1 MQVLFDLL
9 RQEKDF
15 ANAIAAVA
23 SALTAL
29 IALFVSLWALH
40 IQRRHNILSI
50 RPIPEITVADYE
62 NSLRVKL
69 RNNGSG
75 PMIVE
80 SLEVFNGSEVKGS
93 VIEWMPTL
101 PRNRPWNHFSMALE
115 RRTIQPDGVVTLL
128 ELTEAEGE
136 PMFAKCRDLTRVEL
150 SKLRVVVHYTDIYES
165 NLPPYNKSLTWF
177 GRNVDEAKL
186 ELWTS

>member
-1 MQVLFDLL
+1 MRALFELL
-9 RQEKDF
+9 SKEKDL

-40 IQRRHNILSI
+40 IQRRHNVLSI
-50 RPIPEITVADYE
+50 RPIPEVTIADYE
-62 NSLRVKL
+62 DSLRVKL

-75 PMIVE
+75 PLIVA
-80 SLEVFNGSEVKGS
+80 SLEVFNGSAAKGS

-101 PRNRPWNHFSMALE
+101 PGSRRWNHFAMALE
-115 RRTIQPDGVVTLL
+115 RRTIQPNGAVPLL
-128 ELTEAEGE
+128 ELTAGEGE
-136 PMFAKCRDLTRVEL
+136 PLFEVCRDLTRAEL

-165 NLPPYNKSLTWF
+165 ALPPYEKSLAWF
-177 GRNVDEAKL
+177 GRNLSNA
-186 ELWTS
+186 

>member
-1 MQVLFDLL
+1 MQALIELL
-9 RQEKDF
+9 RQEKDL

-40 IQRRHNILSI
+40 IQRRHNVLSI
-50 RPIPEITVADYE
+50 RPIPEVTVADYE
-62 NSLRVKL
+62 NSVRVKL

-80 SLEVFNGSEVKGS
+80 ALEVFNGSDVKGS

-101 PRNRPWNHFSMALE
+101 PQNRPWNHFSMALE
-115 RRTIQPDGVVTLL
+115 RRTIQPDGVVPLL
-128 ELTEAEGE
+128 ELTEGEGE
-136 PMFAKCRDLTRVEL
+136 PLFSKCRDLARLEL
-150 SKLRVVVHYTDIYES
+150 SKLRVVVHYTDIYAS
-165 NLPPYNKSLTWF
+165 NLPPYKKSLAWF
-177 GRNVDEAKL
+177 ARNLSD
-186 ELWTS
+186 T